1 MVLYNFQFV
10 FKHFGEFYLDKA
22 DWNAYL
28 HKDNIN
34 HLNKGWTD
42 VIAEKF
48 SEINSICA
56 LKFKNYWFKT
66 EADPDTNPRGVT
78 RHLVVVV

>member
-66 EADPDTNPRGVT
+66 EADPDTNPRGV
-78 RHLVVVV
+78 VSSSS